1 MICVAH
7 RLEACEDE
15 GPPEEGTLFSLGCGL
30 GLQAVSMETA
40 AAQSFGIAPM
50 CVWRKY
56 LYLFAVGLSGFNGPL
71 QPVLL
76 IQ

>member
-7 RLEACEDE
+7 RLEVCEDE

-50 CVWRKY
+50 CVEKIFVFICHWLKW
-56 LYLFAVGLSGFNGPL
+56 V
-71 QPVLL
+71 
-76 IQ
+76 